1 MKSNFLLTLAL
12 LCISTAL
19 YGQDV
24 ERYQQKLLGVNE
36 QWHSFQY
43 PLENF
48 QLSKSNL
55 SDVRILKKNSDLTYQ
70 EIPYILNILSKKEQT
85 QNIAFT
91 LINQTKKNNRYYYTY
106 KVPENTTLNEIRL
119 EIQNQ
124 NYDWRVEV
132 EGSHNQTD
140 WFTIAENSR
149 ILSIKTDDTEFE
161 YNTLKFPTINYAY
174 IRLNIDS
181 DGKKPNISRTF
192 ITNNAPSLGVL
203 NSYKIQRVHYE
214 TDTERKQSVLTFF
227 TEFPVPVS
235 ELSLDFETKTDF
247 YRPFSISYLIDSLE
261 TDKGVRYVYRHLTTG
276 ILNSREPSA
285 ATFSPI
291 ITNGFK
297 LIIRNYDNQPLSYNS
312 VLASGPAYEFLARFT
327 GTGDYYLS
335 YGDKSLHKPKYDI
348 NYFEDSIPDSV
359 SSISVDKE
367 REVISK
373 EAETKPLGFLDNS
386 LLLWL
391 VLGFGILLLGWFSF
405 KMMS

>member
-12 LCISTAL
+12 LCISTVL

-24 ERYQQKLLGVNE
+24 ERYQQKLFGVTE

-55 SDVRILKKNSDLTYQ
+55 SDVRILKKNSNLTYQ
-70 EIPYILNILSKKEQT
+70 EVPYILNILSKKDHT

-91 LINQTKKNNRYYYTY
+91 LVNQSKKNSRYYYTY

-124 NYDWRVEV
+124 NYDWRVEA
-132 EGSHNQTD
+132 EGSHNQTE
-140 WFTIAENSR
+140 WFSIAENSR

-161 YNTLKFPTINYAY
+161 YNTLTFPTINYAY
-174 IRLNIDS
+174 IRLSIDS
-181 DGKKPNISRTF
+181 DDKKPNISRTF

-214 TDTERKQSVLTFF
+214 THTERKQSVLTFF

-235 ELSLDFETKTDF
+235 ELSLDFDTKADF
-247 YRPFSISYLIDSLE
+247 YRPFSISYLTDSLE
-261 TDKGVRYVYRHLTTG
+261 TDKGIRYVYRHLTTG
-276 ILNSREPSA
+276 ILNSRETSVT
-285 ATFSPI
+285 TFSPI

-297 LIIRNYDNQPLSYNS
+297 LIIRNYDNQPLNFSS
-312 VLASGPAYEFLARFT
+312 VLASGPAYELLARFI
-327 GTGDYYLS
+327 GSGDYYLS

-348 NYFEDSIPDSV
+348 NYFKDSIPDSV
-359 SSISVDKE
+359 SSISVDE
-367 REVISK
+367 DREVISK

-391 VLGFGILLLGWFSF
+391 VLGSGILLLGWFSF
-405 KMMS
+405 KMMK